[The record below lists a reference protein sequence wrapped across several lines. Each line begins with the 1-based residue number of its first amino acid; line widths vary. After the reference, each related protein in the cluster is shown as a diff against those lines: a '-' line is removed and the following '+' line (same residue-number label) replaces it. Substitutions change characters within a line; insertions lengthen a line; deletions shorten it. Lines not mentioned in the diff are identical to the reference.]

1 MSQDSLPS
9 FVWLADRKSDAG
21 VPVLAVKFPNGETD
35 HALLTPFNP
44 IPLQPGEDPDSVDNC
59 IFNGNLEKETTATI
73 TITGGCPLK
82 DKNFEV
88 KNT

>member
-9 FVWLADRKSDAG
+9 FVWLADRKSGAG
-21 VPVLAVKFPNGETD
+21 VPVLAIKFPNGETD
-35 HALLTPFNP
+35 HALLRSFNP
-44 IPLQPGEDPDSVDNC
+44 IALQPGEDPDSVDNC
-59 IFNGNLEKETTATI
+59 IFNGSLENEKTATI